1 MMAQVPVANLT
12 LFNERDRRVAEDVLS
27 IWPKQEII
35 LGAEQLQQYVDDH
48 DPTISRRHLV
58 LRCVQFDEDAA
69 TWNVA
74 PMVYAE
80 DLSMN
85 GTVLVRDCLADDGSV
100 VRLDHQF
107 TKSTGPVLLQDGDSL
122 YFSKSTYVQY
132 KEVNPEKDTKM
143 SFVMSCE
150 VERFQEEFNIY
161 PRLIGAGGQGQV
173 FVAWDQTAGQ
183 QVACKVVSLAGVNL
197 ERDQDALDEASI
209 QATSSH
215 GAKVRSTK
223 LLRKIHSLEVEYDVL
238 KDLSHPNIID
248 MRKVF
253 IATHHIYIIQELMT
267 GGDLF
272 SYIFYKGGVLGDS
285 LSAVITRQLL
295 KAVEYLHSNG
305 VVHRDIKPENI
316 LMSSWESGTRI
327 VLTDFGMAKRISQPA
342 TLSSRLGARHRMFSN
357 CGTLGFVAPEVN
369 RLNPTM
375 AENKG
380 YSSAIDMWSVGSVSA
395 LILTGSLVFDH
406 RGSVEDIGQ
415 VNSRSR
421 SAYDLTQID
430 QGKECWKSVPKR
442 ARDFV
447 TSLLVLQED
456 KRLAAKEALE
466 HSWFTNHICA
476 ASFDAVYEKA
486 IRGWKPRATLKE
498 DIVVNIDTSDISL
511 PTPSASQVVRQQSD
525 PDMIQLDFFR
535 MRDEVEGDQMNV
547 CSDADLVAEQ
557 VIGDDACL
565 AASPAAQTT
574 SQILEGPILF
584 SETPLIT
591 IRRPRDPHH
600 ILPHSEAPPRSS
612 DPEQDLDVLR
622 PFPPQSSGVDQD
634 LDSLR
639 PSAQF
644 FPPQSLSLDQECN
657 SLKPWVSLRKLQ
669 PSPELSWPSS
679 PPNKHRKVLPSYEF
693 PWPSEQSRVR

>member
-1 MMAQVPVANLT
+1 MAQLPVANLT
-12 LFNERDRRVAEDVLS
+12 LISGGNGRVAEDVLS

-35 LGAEQLQQYVDDH
+35 LGSEQLQQYVNDH

-85 GTVLVRDCLADDGSV
+85 GTVLARDCLADDGSV
-100 VRLDHQF
+100 VRFDHQL
-107 TKSTGPVLLQDGDSL
+107 TKSMGPVLLQDGDSL
-122 YFSKSTYVQY
+122 YFSKSTYAQY
-132 KEVNPEKDTKM
+132 KEINPESDAKI

-150 VERFQEEFNIY
+150 VKRFQEEFNIY

-173 FVAWDQTAGQ
+173 YIAWDQRAGQ

-197 ERDQDALDEASI
+197 NRNQDTLDEASLR
-209 QATSSH
+209 ATPSRGSQ
-215 GAKVRSTK
+215 VRPTK

-295 KAVEYLHSNG
+295 KGVEYLHSNG
-305 VVHRDIKPENI
+305 IVHRDIKPENI

-327 VLTDFGMAKRISQPA
+327 VLTDFGLAKRISRPVTSASQ
-342 TLSSRLGARHRMFSN
+342 LDARYRMFSN
-357 CGTLGFVAPEVN
+357 CGTFGFVAPEVN
-369 RLNPTM
+369 RLNPTV
-375 AENKG
+375 AENRG

-395 LILTGSLVFDH
+395 LMLTGSLVFDH

-456 KRLAAKEALE
+456 KRLTAKEALE

-476 ASFDAVYEKA
+476 ASFELVYEKS
-486 IRGWKPRATLKE
+486 IRGWKPRTTVEE

-525 PDMIQLDFFR
+525 LEIVQSEFFQAQE
-535 MRDEVEGDQMNV
+535 EVEGDQMDS
-547 CSDADLVAEQ
+547 CSDANLVNEQ
-557 VIGDDACL
+557 EPDNDAGL
-565 AASPAAQTT
+565 AASPAVHPT
-574 SQILEGPILF
+574 SQILEDALLS
-584 SETPLIT
+584 SETSLAT
-591 IRRPRDPHH
+591 IKRPIDPHH
-600 ILPHSEAPPRSS
+600 ILPYSQAPPQSS
-612 DPEQDLDVLR
+612 DPAQDLDILR
-622 PFPPQSSGVDQD
+622 PFPPQSSGVEQD

-639 PSAQF
+639 PSAQL
-644 FPPQSLSLDQECN
+644 FPSQPLNPGQEHD
-657 SLKPWVSLRKLQ
+657 SLKLWARIRKLQ

-679 PPNKHRKVLPSYEF
+679 PPNKHRKRVPSFEI
-693 PWPSEQSRVR
+693 PWPSWQRK